1 MRVPEKIRQYLD
13 SQLRDMIR
21 LLEQLVLLESPSLD
35 PSSQKNILNHLQ
47 KEFEKTN
54 YQVTRVSGRES
65 GGMLL
70 ARPQVRVRSQPLQLL
85 VGHTDTVWPIGT
97 LVKIPYK
104 ENGNQLSG
112 PGIFDMKAGLVQMI
126 FALRTLNFLDLTPS
140 VTPVVF
146 LNSDE
151 EIGSNDSELWL
162 RRLAS
167 RSNRVFVLEPA
178 NGEEGRL
185 KTVRSGVGLFK
196 IFLKGRA
203 AHAGIEPEAGAS
215 AIVELSHVIQKLE
228 SLNSPHMGIS
238 VNVGLVKGGLRPNV
252 VAQESDASVD
262 VRVLRRQDIA
272 TIQKAI
278 YDLRPNN
285 PAVKIDIQGTVSR
298 PPLEKTPRNKYLWE
312 SALIAAKSLG
322 FDLNESTAGGASDG
336 NTTSSYSAT
345 LDGLGGVGGGAHS
358 EHEFVFANR
367 LPERAALLAL
377 LLLQPPLDQTI
388 LEQGEATNN
397 PP

>member
-70 ARPQVRVRSQPLQLL
+70 ARPRVRVRSQPLQLL

-97 LVKIPYK
+97 LIKIPFK

-126 FALRTLNFLDLTPS
+126 FALRTLSFLDLIPS

-151 EIGSNDSELWL
+151 EIGSSDSELWL

-178 NGEEGRL
+178 DGEEGRL
-185 KTVRSGVGLFK
+185 KTVRRGVGLFK
-196 IFLKGRA
+196 IILKGRA

-228 SLNSPHMGIS
+228 SHNSPQMGIS

-252 VAQESDASVD
+252 VAPESNASVD

-285 PAVKIDIQGTVSR
+285 PAVKIDIQGAVSR

-312 SALIAAKSLG
+312 SALVAADSLG
-322 FDLNESTAGGASDG
+322 FDLKESTAGGASDG
-336 NTTSSYSAT
+336 NTTSIYAAT
-345 LDGLGGVGGGAHS
+345 LDGLGAVGGGAHS
-358 EHEFVFANR
+358 EHEFVLENR

-377 LLLQPPLDQTI
+377 LLLQPPLDRSI
-388 LEQGEATNN
+388 LEQGEPTNDSS
-397 PP
+397 